1 MGAKLGLA
9 SRSLS
14 TRPQLD
20 SCEQGILALLEM
32 RRNSGGER
40 RASLEGACGRAR
52 GRTGWLKR
60 LLFNVYGSLCT
71 LQEVETVPAIVHVC
85 VCRRDPRLCLCI
97 TRCVAGWLPSKVH
110 CCVACALC
118 VCQGKMC
125 QALLRNHVSACMGQ
139 DVDGLQPKM
148 AFESPKLIYMPLHLF
163 SIGYLQNARL
173 WARQQ
178 GFKDKQGNDG
188 KPVIKQITDERNG
201 S

>member
-1 MGAKLGLA
+1 MAAIKG
-9 SRSLS
+9 
-14 TRPQLD
+14 
-20 SCEQGILALLEM
+20 ALLCSVCIV
-32 RRNSGGER
+32 RVSGED
-40 RASLEGACGRAR
+40 
-52 GRTGWLKR
+52 
-60 LLFNVYGSLCT
+60 
-71 LQEVETVPAIVHVC
+71 VPGTFEKPC
-85 VCRRDPRLCLCI
+85 VF
-97 TRCVAGWLPSKVH
+97 
-110 CCVACALC
+110 
-118 VCQGKMC
+118 
-125 QALLRNHVSACMGQ
+125 ACMGQ